1 MQTGMVVVQ
10 YNAQGW
16 LDTHGGVMFV
26 RALGI
31 CMCDEADSRGS
42 GVASYGGGGAESP
55 SILLNWS
62 WVR

>member
-1 MQTGMVVVQ
+1 M
-10 YNAQGW
+10 
-16 LDTHGGVMFV
+16 GGVMFV